1 MDSQVGVI
9 LRRARN
15 RRKVEL
21 SEVEAATRI
30 RLRYLRAI
38 ESENWDVLPGGVYT
52 RSFIRT
58 YANFLGLDG
67 ERLAAE
73 YRASVE
79 GLPGEGAPAAAG
91 REPPTAMPSGSSRG
105 GRRVPALG
113 LLAVVAVFLVA
124 AAAIVLFP
132 DDGGNGSVQRP
143 PGQGASNLG
152 GRDKSP
158 PPRTPRA
165 GVSVRLA
172 ASAEVWVCVLD
183 ARGRHLVDGQ
193 ILETGAEEGPF
204 RSGSFTVSFGN
215 GEVSMLI
222 DGKKADIPPTS
233 SPVGYS
239 IDAGGALVELD
250 EAERPTCV

>member
-9 LRRARN
+9 LRQARS

-21 SEVEAATRI
+21 SEVEAATKI
-30 RLRYLRAI
+30 RLRYLLAI
-38 ESENWDVLPGGVYT
+38 EHEDWGVLPGGVYT

-58 YANFLGLDG
+58 YAAFLGLDG

-79 GLPGEGAPAAAG
+79 GVADPGGQ
-91 REPPTAMPSGSSRG
+91 PPPVPESTPSGPAPP
-105 GRRVPALG
+105 RRRRRLASWLTVG
-113 LLAVVAVFLVA
+113 AVVLVA
-124 AAAIVLFP
+124 TAVIVSFPSSGEDGATERSGGHGVAEGSAQGKAAQTHQA
-132 DDGGNGSVQRP
+132 P
-143 PGQGASNLG
+143 P
-152 GRDKSP
+152 
-158 PPRTPRA
+158 A

-172 ASAEVWVCVLD
+172 ANAEVWVCVLD
-183 ARGRHLVDGQ
+183 AQGRHLVNGL

-215 GEVSMLI
+215 GEISMLI
-222 DGKKADIPPTS
+222 DGKKADIPVTS
-233 SPVGYS
+233 SPIGYS
-239 IDAGGALVELD
+239 IDAGGALTELD